1 MAIDPDDPFAPRAD
15 DRTVMVPT
23 PRRAQARPAE
33 PAPPPRPAP
42 AAPPQTARGSA
53 PPPPPPPPPVE
64 HLPDAVGSSPLITA
78 ATPILDLIPQLRV
91 AAQADPATVK
101 NRLVDGIRAFEQ
113 SARRAQVPSEQVVAA
128 RYVLCTFVDETAANT
143 PWGGS
148 GQWAAQSLLVT
159 FHNESWGGEKT
170 FQLLAK
176 LAENPKQNRDLLEL
190 LEICLAMGFM
200 GRFRVLDNGQ
210 AQLVQVRERL
220 FELLRKERGE
230 PERELSPNWT
240 GAKLPRSAVLDAIP
254 VWVVA
259 AATALVLTLSYVVFN
274 SLLNRQSDPVFA
286 GIRSIQAPQA
296 EQRAAPPIAP
306 KPVPPRL
313 RQLLS
318 SDIAAGY
325 VDVGDYA
332 DRSVVTI
339 RSDGFFAPASN
350 SIPDK
355 MLPLL
360 DRIGAAVAQV
370 PGKVLVIGHSDNQPI
385 RSMRFPSNWHLSTA
399 RAESVAQHL
408 ADRVEAGRI
417 RAEGRADSEPVAPN
431 DTPANRAKNRRV
443 DVQVLVN

>member
-23 PRRAQARPAE
+23 PRRAQAKPAE
-33 PAPPPRPAP
+33 APPPPRA
-42 AAPPQTARGSA
+42 A
-53 PPPPPPPPPVE
+53 PPPPPQPAQPRPQASVE
-64 HLPDAVGSSPLITA
+64 HLPDTVGANPLIAA
-78 ATPILDLIPQLRV
+78 ATPLLDLIPQLRT
-91 AAQADPATVK
+91 ATQADGVAVK
-101 NRLVDGIRAFEQ
+101 NSLVNGIRAFEQ
-113 SARRAQVPSEQVVAA
+113 VARKANIPSEQVVAA

-176 LAENPKQNRDLLEL
+176 LAENPKANRDLLEL
-190 LEICLAMGFM
+190 LEVCLALGFQ

-220 FELLRKERGE
+220 FEMLRKERGE
-230 PERELSPNWT
+230 PEKELSPRWA
-240 GAKLPRSAVLDAIP
+240 GAKLPRNAVLDAIP
-254 VWVVA
+254 VWVVL
-259 AATALVLTLSYVVFN
+259 AATALILTIAFVGLS
-274 SLLNRQSDPVFA
+274 SLLNRKSDPVFA
-286 GIRSIQAPQA
+286 GIRGIQAPQA
-296 EQRAAPPIAP
+296 EQRAAPPISP

-313 RQLLS
+313 RTLLA
-318 SDIAAGY
+318 SDIAANL

-360 DRIGAAVAQV
+360 DRIGVAVAQV
-370 PGKVLVIGHSDNQPI
+370 PGKVLIIGHSDNQPI

-399 RAESVAQHL
+399 RAEEVAKHL
-408 ADRVEAGRI
+408 ADRVDASRI
-417 RAEGRADSEPVAPN
+417 RAEGRAESEPLAPN
-431 DTPANRAKNRRV
+431 DSPANRAKNRRV

>member
-23 PRRAQARPAE
+23 PRRAQAKPAEAPAAAARPAA
-33 PAPPPRPAP
+33 PAPPPS
-42 AAPPQTARGSA
+42 AARSA
-53 PPPPPPPPPVE
+53 TVE
-64 HLPDAVGSSPLITA
+64 QLPDAVGSNPLIA
-78 ATPILDLIPQLRV
+78 SATPLLDLIPQLRV
-91 AAQADPATVK
+91 AAQADPVQVK
-101 NRLVDGIRAFEQ
+101 SRLVDGVRAFEQ
-113 SARRAQVPSEQVVAA
+113 AARKAQIPSEQVVAA

-159 FHNESWGGEKT
+159 FHNEGWGGEKT

-176 LAENPKQNRDLLEL
+176 LAENPKANRDLLEL
-190 LEICLAMGFM
+190 LEVCLAMGFQ
-200 GRFRVLDNGQ
+200 GRFRVIDNGQ
-210 AQLVQVRERL
+210 AQLLQVRERL
-220 FELLRKERGE
+220 FELLRRERGE
-230 PERELSPNWT
+230 PERELSPRWK
-240 GAKLPRSAVLDAIP
+240 GADLPRSAVLDAIP
-254 VWVVA
+254 VWVVV
-259 AATALVLTLSYVVFN
+259 AATALILTIAYVGFN

-286 GIRSIQAPQA
+286 GIRGIQAPQA

-306 KPVPPRL
+306 RPVPPRL
-313 RQLLS
+313 RQLLA

-350 SIPDK
+350 TIPDK

-360 DRIGAAVAQV
+360 ERIGAAVAQV

-399 RAESVAQHL
+399 RAESVAKYL
-408 ADRVEAGRI
+408 ADRVEPGRI
-417 RAEGRADSEPVAPN
+417 RAEGRAESEPLAPN

>member
-1 MAIDPDDPFAPRAD
+1 MATDPDDPFAPRAD

-23 PRRAQARPAE
+23 PRRGAARPAE
-33 PAPPPRPAP
+33 PPRA
-42 AAPPQTARGSA
+42 A
-53 PPPPPPPPPVE
+53 PPPPPPSAPRAPVASLE
-64 HLPDAVGSSPLITA
+64 NLPEGVGANPLIAA
-78 ATPILDLIPQLRV
+78 ATPLLDLIPQLRT
-91 AAQADPATVK
+91 AAQADPVAVK
-101 NRLVDGIRAFEQ
+101 NNLVNGIRAFEQ
-113 SARRAQVPSEQVVAA
+113 AARKAGIASEQMVAA

-170 FQLLAK
+170 FQLMAK
-176 LAENPKQNRDLLEL
+176 LAENPKANRDLLEL
-190 LEICLAMGFM
+190 IEICLAMGFQ

-210 AQLVQVRERL
+210 VQLAQVRERL

-230 PERELSPNWT
+230 PDKELSPHWA
-240 GAKLPRSAVLDAIP
+240 GAKLPQRRVLNALP
-254 VWVVA
+254 VWVVL
-259 AATALVLTLSYVVFN
+259 AATALVLTLAYLVF
-274 SLLNRQSDPVFA
+274 SSILNRRSDPVFA
-286 GIRSIQAPQA
+286 SIRGIQAPQA
-296 EQRAAPPIAP
+296 EQRAAPPVSP
-306 KPVPPRL
+306 RPVPPRL
-313 RQLLS
+313 RTLLA
-318 SDIAAGY
+318 SDIAAGL

-339 RSDGFFAPASN
+339 RSDGFFAPASD

-360 DRIGAAVAQV
+360 DRIGAAINQV
-370 PGKVLVIGHSDNQPI
+370 PGKVLIVGHSDNQPI

-399 RAESVAQHL
+399 RAESVAALL
-408 ADRVEAGRI
+408 AKRIEPGRI
-417 RAEGRADSEPVAPN
+417 RSEGRAEAEPLAPN

>member
-1 MAIDPDDPFAPRAD
+1 MATDPDDPFAPRAD

-23 PRRAQARPAE
+23 PRRAQGQ
-33 PAPPPRPAP
+33 AP
-42 AAPPQTARGSA
+42 AAPSRAATA
-53 PPPPPPPPPVE
+53 PPPPPQGAPRAAAAAPPSSLD
-64 HLPDAVGSSPLITA
+64 HLPEAVGINPLVAA
-78 ATPILDLIPQLRV
+78 ATPLLDLIPQLRV
-91 AAQADPATVK
+91 AAQADAAQVK
-101 NRLVDGIRAFEQ
+101 ARLVDGIRRFEQ
-113 SARRAQVPSEQVVAA
+113 SARKAQIPSEQIVAA

-148 GQWAAQSLLVT
+148 GQWSAQSLLVT
-159 FHNESWGGEKT
+159 FHNEAWGGEKT

-190 LEICLAMGFM
+190 LEICLAMGFQ

-210 AQLVQVRERL
+210 AQLLAVRERL
-220 FELLRKERGE
+220 FELLRRERGE
-230 PERELSPNWT
+230 AERELSPHWK
-240 GAKLPRSAVLDAIP
+240 GAQLPRNKVLDAVP
-254 VWVVA
+254 VWVVV
-259 AATALVLTLSYVVFN
+259 AATALILTIAYVVF
-274 SLLNRQSDPVFA
+274 SSILNRKSDPVFA

-296 EQRAAPPIAP
+296 EQRAAPPVAA
-306 KPVPPRL
+306 KPIPPRL
-313 RQLLS
+313 RVLLAD
-318 SDIAAGY
+318 DIRAGL

-350 SIPDK
+350 TIPDK

-360 DRIGAAVAQV
+360 ERIGDAIAKV

-385 RSMRFPSNWHLSTA
+385 RSLRFPSNWHLSTA
-399 RAESVAQHL
+399 RAEAVAEYL
-408 ADRVEAGRI
+408 SERVEPSRI
-417 RAEGRADSEPVAPN
+417 RSEGRAESEPIAPN

>member
-23 PRRAQARPAE
+23 PRRAQSKPAD
-33 PAPPPRPAP
+33 
-42 AAPPQTARGSA
+42 A
-53 PPPPPPPPPVE
+53 PPPPRAAPPPQAAPRAPQPAPSLD
-64 HLPDAVGSSPLITA
+64 HLPDAVGLNPLVSA
-78 ATPILDLIPQLRV
+78 ATPLLDLIPQLRT
-91 AAQADPATVK
+91 ATQADSSQVK
-101 NRLVDGIRAFEQ
+101 ARLVDGIRAFET
-113 SARRAQVPSEQVVAA
+113 SARRAQIPSEQVVAA

-148 GQWAAQSLLVT
+148 GQWSAQSLLVT
-159 FHNESWGGEKT
+159 FHNEAWGGEKT

-190 LEICLAMGFM
+190 LEICLSLGFQ

-210 AQLVQVRERL
+210 AQLLQVRERL
-220 FELLRKERGE
+220 FEMLRRERGE
-230 PERELSPNWT
+230 TERELSPHWK
-240 GAKLPRSAVLDAIP
+240 GADLPRNKVLDAIP
-254 VWVVA
+254 VWVVV
-259 AATALVLTLSYVVFN
+259 AATALILTIAYVGFN
-274 SLLNRQSDPVFA
+274 SILNRKSDPVFA
-286 GIRSIQAPQA
+286 GIRGIQAPQA
-296 EQRAAPPIAP
+296 EQRAAPPIAS

-313 RQLLS
+313 RTLLA
-318 SDIAAGY
+318 SDITAGL

-350 SIPDK
+350 TIPDK

-360 DRIGAAVAQV
+360 ERIGDAIAKV
-370 PGKVLVIGHSDNQPI
+370 PGKVLIIGHSDNQPI

-408 ADRVEAGRI
+408 SDRVPAGRI
-417 RAEGRADSEPVAPN
+417 RSEGRADSEPVAPN